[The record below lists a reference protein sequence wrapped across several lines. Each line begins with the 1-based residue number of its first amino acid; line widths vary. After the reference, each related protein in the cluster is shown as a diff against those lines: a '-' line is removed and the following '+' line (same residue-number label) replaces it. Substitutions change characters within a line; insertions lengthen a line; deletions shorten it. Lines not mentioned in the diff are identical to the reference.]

1 MVSGLKVLL
10 TEIGLDNA
18 RWHFFAIFV
27 THNKTIIMKKA
38 FILMMSFLAM
48 AACAPK
54 SGAPALD
61 LTDLDTT
68 TSPKVDF
75 YQYATGGW
83 QVKNPLRAEFSRYG
97 SFDALRE
104 QAQENLNALF
114 QEMTTLKAK
123 PGTVEQKISDLYKMA
138 LDSTT
143 RNNLGAE
150 PIQPYIAE
158 INAVDSKDALAALL
172 GRMNLYGEGGFMGF
186 GVEADLT
193 NSDMQ
198 VLYLGQGGLGMG
210 DRDYYLKPENAQ
222 LKAGYQEYLCKVLGL
237 AGVENAAELVAKDME
252 VENAMAQIFW
262 SREQNRDMA
271 AIYNPMS
278 TEEIAAKWPAVRFDA
293 ITAAAGVEP
302 QEKVIVE
309 QPSYFDGLAKL
320 MEECPLETLKAY
332 LLCQFVSGQAG
343 ALSDEFYTAQW
354 EFFSHQMAGAQEETP
369 RWKRAMSVPN
379 GILGEAVGEMYVAR
393 YFPESSKKKMV
404 KLVENLRTA
413 LGQHIDELEWM
424 SDSTK
429 VRARE
434 KLAAFTV
441 KIGYPDK
448 WKDYSSMDINP
459 ENSYYE
465 NLRNASAWYVKDNL
479 SKLGKPTDR
488 TEWGMTPQTVNAYYN
503 PTTNEICFPAAIL
516 QKPFFD
522 PEADDPVNYGGIG
535 VVIGHEM
542 SHGFDDQGSMFDAQG
557 NMVNWWTAEDKAKFD
572 ALGDKLVAQFDEVEI
587 LPGVHANGRYT
598 LGENIG
604 DHGGLSIAFTAMENA
619 VKGPDPMIDGFT
631 RAQRFYLSYGAI
643 WAQNITDQEKARL
656 TNMDPHSLAENRVNV
671 SVRNFETF
679 FEAFDIE
686 EGDPMFRPEEERV
699 HIW

>member
-1 MVSGLKVLL
+1 
-10 TEIGLDNA
+10 
-18 RWHFFAIFV
+18 
-27 THNKTIIMKKA
+27 MKKGI
-38 FILMMSFLAM
+38 ILMMSMLAF

-54 SGAPALD
+54 TGAPALD

-68 TSPKVDF
+68 ASPKVDF

-83 QVKNPLRAEFSRYG
+83 QQKNPLRPEFSRYG
-97 SFDALRE
+97 SFDAIRE
-104 QAQENLNALF
+104 RTQENLNALF
-114 QEMTTLKAK
+114 ESMTTLEAK
-123 PGTVEQKISDLYKMA
+123 PGTIDQKISDLYKMA

-143 RNNLGAE
+143 RNQLGAQ
-150 PIQPYIAE
+150 PIQPYIAQIRDVKTKE
-158 INAVDSKDALAALL
+158 ELSTLL
-172 GRMNLYGEGGFMGF
+172 GQMNLYGEGGLMGF
-186 GVEADLT
+186 GAEADLA

-210 DRDYYLKPENAQ
+210 DRDYYLKAENKE
-222 LKAGYQEYLCKVLGL
+222 LYEGYKAYLVKVMEL
-237 AGVENAAELVAKDME
+237 AGLEDARAIAEKDLLVENE
-252 VENAMAQIFW
+252 MASIFW
-262 SREQNRDMA
+262 SREQNRDMQ

-278 TEEIAAKWPAVRFDA
+278 TEEMIARWPNLNLGLMFE
-293 ITAAAGVEP
+293 AAGIP
-302 QEKVIVE
+302 AQEKVIVQ
-309 QPSYFDGLAKL
+309 QPSYFDGLNNLYKNL
-320 MEECPLETLKAY
+320 PLEYFKSYFLA
-332 LLCQFVSGQAG
+332 QFVSGQAG
-343 ALSDEFYTAQW
+343 SLSDDFYTAQW
-354 EFFSHQMAGAQEETP
+354 EFFSHQMAGAKEQQP

-379 GILGEAVGEMYVAR
+379 GILGEAVGEMYVNR
-393 YFPESSKKKMV
+393 YFPESSKQKMV
-404 KLVENLRTA
+404 TLVENLRTA
-413 LGQHIDELEWM
+413 LGEHIDALEWM
-424 SDSTK
+424 SDTTK
-429 VRARE
+429 ARARE

-448 WKDYSSMDINP
+448 WKDYSSLDINP
-459 ENSYYE
+459 ANTYYE

-479 SKLGKPTDR
+479 DKLGKPTDK

-522 PEADDPVNYGGIG
+522 PDADDPVNYGGIG

-542 SHGFDDQGSMFDAQG
+542 SHGFDDQGSMFDANG

-572 ALGDKLVAQFDEVEI
+572 ALGDKLVAQFDEVEV
-587 LPGVHANGRYT
+587 LPGVKANGRYT

-619 VKGPDPMIDGFT
+619 TAGKKDPMIDGFN

-656 TNMDPHSLAENRVNV
+656 TNLDPHSLAVNRVNV
-671 SVRNFETF
+671 SVRNFQTF
-679 FEAFDIE
+679 FDAWDIH
-686 EGDPMFRPEEERV
+686 EGDPMFRPEAERV

>member
-1 MVSGLKVLL
+1 MSLL
-10 TEIGLDNA
+10 T
-18 RWHFFAIFV
+18 F
-27 THNKTIIMKKA
+27 
-38 FILMMSFLAM
+38 
-48 AACAPK
+48 AACGPK
-54 SGAPALD
+54 GAPALD
-61 LTDLDTT
+61 LTDLDTSV
-68 TSPKVDF
+68 SPKEDF

-83 QVKNPLRAEFSRYG
+83 QVKNPLRPEFSRYG

-104 QAQENLNALF
+104 KAQENLNALF
-114 QEMTTLKAK
+114 ESMTTMDAER
-123 PGTVEQKISDLYKMA
+123 GTVEQKISDLYKMA

-143 RNNLGAE
+143 RNALGAT

-158 INAVDSKDALAALL
+158 IKAVKSKDDLVKLL
-172 GRMNLYGEGGFMGF
+172 GRLMLVGEGGFYGA

-193 NSDMQ
+193 DSDNQ

-210 DRDYYLKPENAQ
+210 DRDYYLLDKNKE
-222 LKAGYQEYLCKVLGL
+222 LKDGYKAYLVKVLEL
-237 AGVENAAELVAKDME
+237 AGVDGAAELADKDMQ
-252 VENAMAQIFW
+252 VEDALAKVAW
-262 SREQNRDMA
+262 TREQNRNMA

-278 TEEIAAKWPAVRFDA
+278 TEQINKRWPDMRFGILCA
-293 ITAAAGVEP
+293 EAGVAP
-302 QEKVIVE
+302 QDKIIVQ
-309 QPSYFDGLAKL
+309 QPSFFDGLNTIFKKTD
-320 MEECPLETLKAY
+320 LETLKAY
-332 LLCQFVSGQAG
+332 LLTHFVSGQAG
-343 ALSDEFYTAQW
+343 ALSDDFYTASW
-354 EFFSHQMAGAQEETP
+354 EFFSHQMAGAQEQQP

-393 YFPESSKKKMV
+393 YFPESSKQKMV
-404 KLVENLRTA
+404 TLVENLRTA
-413 LGQHIDELEWM
+413 LGQHIDQLEWM
-424 SDSTK
+424 SDETK
-429 VRARE
+429 VKAQE

-448 WKDYSSMDINP
+448 WKDYSTLDINP
-459 ENSYYE
+459 DNTYYE

-479 SKLGKPTDR
+479 DKLGKPTDR

-522 PEADDPVNYGGIG
+522 PNADEPVNYGGIG

-557 NMVNWWTAEDKAKFD
+557 NMVNWWTDEDKAKFN

-587 LPGVHANGRYT
+587 LPGVKANGRYT

-619 VKGPDPMIDGFT
+619 VAGKKDPMIDGFS

-643 WAQNITDQEKARL
+643 WAQNITDQEKERL
-656 TNMDPHSLAENRVNV
+656 TNLDVHSLAVNRVNV
-671 SVRNFETF
+671 SVKNFQTF
-679 FEAFDIE
+679 FDAWDIK
-686 EGDPMFRPEEERV
+686 EGDAMFRPEEERV

>member
-1 MVSGLKVLL
+1 MKKSL
-10 TEIGLDNA
+10 
-18 RWHFFAIFV
+18 
-27 THNKTIIMKKA
+27 IIM
-38 FILMMSFLAM
+38 MSLLSF

-54 SGAPALD
+54 AGAPALD
-61 LTDLDTT
+61 LTDLDPS
-68 TSPKVDF
+68 TSPKADF

-83 QVKNPLRAEFSRYG
+83 QAKNPLRPEFSRYG

-104 QAQENLNALF
+104 KAQENLNALF
-114 QEMTTLKAK
+114 QSMTTTEAEF
-123 PGTVEQKISDLYKMA
+123 GTVDQKISDLYKMA

-143 RNNLGAE
+143 RNELGAK
-150 PIQPYIAE
+150 PIQPYIAQ
-158 INAVDSKDALAALL
+158 IQAVGSKDELVTLL
-172 GRMNLYGEGGFMGF
+172 GEMQLYGEGGFFGA

-193 NSDMQ
+193 NSDVQ

-210 DRDYYLKPENAQ
+210 DRDYYLLESNKA
-222 LKAGYQEYLCKVLGL
+222 LKEGYQAFLVKVLNLSGIQ
-237 AGVENAAELVAKDME
+237 NAEAIAAKDLALE
-252 VENAMAQIFW
+252 DAMATIAW
-262 SREQNRDMA
+262 PREANRDMQK
-271 AIYNPMS
+271 IYNPMS
-278 TEEIAAKWPAVRFDA
+278 TEQICKAWPELRFDKLC
-293 ITAAAGVEP
+293 AAAGVAP
-302 QEKVIVE
+302 QEKIIVQ
-309 QPSYFDGLAKL
+309 QPSYFEGLNALFAKTD
-320 MEECPLETLKAY
+320 LETLKDY
-332 LLCQFVSGQAG
+332 LLCQFVAGQTG
-343 ALSDEFYTAQW
+343 ALSDEFYTASW

-379 GILGEAVGEMYVAR
+379 GLLGEAVGEMYVKQ
-393 YFPESSKKKMV
+393 YFPESSKQKMV
-404 KLVENLRTA
+404 ALVENLRTA

-424 SDSTK
+424 GEETK
-429 VRARE
+429 AKARE

-448 WKDYSSMDINP
+448 WKDYSTLVIDPANT
-459 ENSYYE
+459 YYE

-479 SKLGKPTDR
+479 DKLGKPTDR

-522 PEADDPVNYGGIG
+522 PEADEPVNYGGIG

-542 SHGFDDQGSMFDAQG
+542 SHGFDDQGSMFDANG

-587 LPGVHANGRYT
+587 LPGVKANGRYT

-604 DHGGLSIAFTAMENA
+604 DPGGLSIAFTAMENA
-619 VKGPDPMIDGFT
+619 VGDTKDPMIDGFN

-643 WAQNITDQEKARL
+643 WAQNITDQEKERL
-656 TNMDPHSLAENRVNV
+656 TNLDVHSLAVNRVNV
-671 SVRNFETF
+671 SVRNFQTF
-679 FEAFDIE
+679 FDAWDIH
-686 EGDPMFRPEEERV
+686 EGDAMFRPEEERV

>member
-1 MVSGLKVLL
+1 
-10 TEIGLDNA
+10 
-18 RWHFFAIFV
+18 
-27 THNKTIIMKKA
+27 MKKGIILLMSLFA
-38 FILMMSFLAM
+38 F

-68 TSPKVDF
+68 ASPKVDF

-83 QVKNPLRAEFSRYG
+83 QQKNPLRPEFSRYG

-104 QAQENLNALF
+104 KAQENLNALF
-114 QEMTTLKAK
+114 ESMTTLETT
-123 PGTVEQKISDLYKMA
+123 PGSVEQKISDLYKMA

-143 RNNLGAE
+143 RNELGAK

-158 INAVDSKDALAALL
+158 IQAVSTKDELATLL
-172 GRMNLYGEGGFMGF
+172 GKMNLYGEGGFFGV

-198 VLYLGQGGLGMG
+198 ILYMSQGGLGMG
-210 DRDYYLKPENAQ
+210 DRDYYLKEENQ
-222 LKAGYQEYLCKVLGL
+222 KLYEGYRNFLVKVLTM
-237 AGVENAAELVAKDME
+237 AGIEKPEAVADMDLVVET
-252 VENAMAQIFW
+252 AMAKAAW
-262 SREQNRDMA
+262 PREKNRDMQ

-278 TEEIAAKWPAVRFDA
+278 SEQIIKAWPGLRFNLFCEA
-293 ITAAAGVEP
+293 SGIEP
-302 QEKVIVE
+302 QEKIIVA
-309 QPSYFDGLAKL
+309 QPSYFEALSQM
-320 MEECPLETLKAY
+320 MEKNNLENLKAY
-332 LLCQFVSGQAG
+332 LLCQFVSGSAG
-343 ALSDEFYTAQW
+343 SLSDEIYTASW
-354 EFFSHQMAGAQEETP
+354 EFFSHQMAGAQEQQP

-379 GILGEAVGEMYVAR
+379 GILGEAVGEMYVSR
-393 YFPESSKKKMV
+393 YFPESSKQKMV
-404 KLVENLRTA
+404 TLVENLRTA
-413 LGQHIDELEWM
+413 LGQHIETLEWM
-424 SDSTK
+424 SEETK
-429 VRARE
+429 VKAQE

-448 WKDYSSMDINP
+448 WKDYSTLDITP
-459 ENSYYE
+459 DKTYYE

-479 SKLGKPTDR
+479 DKLGKPTDK

-522 PEADDPVNYGGIG
+522 PEADEPVNYGGIG

-542 SHGFDDQGSMFDAQG
+542 SHGFDDQGSMFDAYG

-587 LPGVHANGRYT
+587 APGVKANGRYT

-619 VKGPDPMIDGFT
+619 VGNAKDPMIDGFT

-643 WAQNITDQEKARL
+643 WAQNIRDEEKIRL
-656 TNMDPHSLAENRVNV
+656 TNLDVHSLAVNRVNV
-671 SVRNFETF
+671 SVRNFQTF
-679 FEAFDIE
+679 FDAWDIH

>member
-1 MVSGLKVLL
+1 ML
-10 TEIGLDNA
+10 
-18 RWHFFAIFV
+18 
-27 THNKTIIMKKA
+27 A
-38 FILMMSFLAM
+38 F

-54 SGAPALD
+54 TGAPALD

-68 TSPKVDF
+68 ASPKVDF

-83 QVKNPLRAEFSRYG
+83 QQKNPLRPEFSRYG
-97 SFDALRE
+97 SFDAIRE
-104 QAQENLNALF
+104 RTQENLNALF
-114 QEMTTLKAK
+114 ESMTTLEAK
-123 PGTVEQKISDLYKMA
+123 PGTVDQKISDLYKMA

-143 RNNLGAE
+143 RNQLGAQ
-150 PIQPYIAE
+150 PILPYIAQIRDVKTKE
-158 INAVDSKDALAALL
+158 ELSTLL
-172 GRMNLYGEGGFMGF
+172 GQMNLYGEGGLMGF
-186 GVEADLT
+186 GVEADLA
-193 NSDMQ
+193 NSEVQ

-210 DRDYYLKPENAQ
+210 DRDYYLKAENKE
-222 LKAGYQEYLCKVLGL
+222 LYEGYKAYLVKVMEL
-237 AGVENAAELVAKDME
+237 AGLEDARALAEKDLLVENE
-252 VENAMAQIFW
+252 MASIFW
-262 SREQNRDMA
+262 SREQNRDMQ

-278 TEEIAAKWPAVRFDA
+278 TQEMIARWPNLNLGLMFE
-293 ITAAAGVEP
+293 AAGIP
-302 QEKVIVE
+302 AQEKVIVQ
-309 QPSYFDGLAKL
+309 QPSYFDGLNNLYKNL
-320 MEECPLETLKAY
+320 PLEYFKSYFLA
-332 LLCQFVSGQAG
+332 QFVSGQAG
-343 ALSDEFYTAQW
+343 SLSDDFYTAQW
-354 EFFSHQMAGAQEETP
+354 EFFSHQMAGAKEQQP

-379 GILGEAVGEMYVAR
+379 GILGEAVGEMYVNR
-393 YFPESSKKKMV
+393 YFPESSKQKMV
-404 KLVENLRTA
+404 TLVENLRTA
-413 LGQHIDELEWM
+413 LGEHIDALEWM
-424 SDSTK
+424 SDTTK
-429 VRARE
+429 ARARE

-448 WKDYSSMDINP
+448 WKDYSSLEINP
-459 ENSYYE
+459 ANTYYE

-479 SKLGKPTDR
+479 DKLGKPTDK

-522 PEADDPVNYGGIG
+522 PDADDPVNYGGIG

-542 SHGFDDQGSMFDAQG
+542 SHGFDDQGSMFDANG

-572 ALGDKLVAQFDEVEI
+572 ALGDKLVAQFDEVEV
-587 LPGVHANGRYT
+587 LPGVKANGRYT

-619 VKGPDPMIDGFT
+619 TAGKKDPMIDGFN

-656 TNMDPHSLAENRVNV
+656 TNLDPHSLAVNRVNV
-671 SVRNFETF
+671 SVRNFQTF
-679 FEAFDIE
+679 FDAWDIH

>member
-1 MVSGLKVLL
+1 
-10 TEIGLDNA
+10 
-18 RWHFFAIFV
+18 
-27 THNKTIIMKKA
+27 
-38 FILMMSFLAM
+38 MMSMLAF

-61 LTDLDTT
+61 MANLDTSV
-68 TSPKVDF
+68 SPKEDF
-75 YQYATGGW
+75 YQYSTGGW
-83 QVKNPLRAEFSRYG
+83 QKNNPLRPEFSRYG
-97 SFDALRE
+97 SFDAIRE
-104 QAQENLNALF
+104 RTQENLNALF
-114 QEMTTLKAK
+114 ESMTTLEAK
-123 PGTVEQKISDLYKMA
+123 PGTVDQKISDLYKMA

-143 RNNLGAE
+143 RNSLGAQ

-158 INAVDSKDALAALL
+158 IQAVSSKDELATLL
-172 GRMNLYGEGGFMGF
+172 GKMNLYGEGGFFGA

-198 VLYLGQGGLGMG
+198 VLYLGQSGLGMG
-210 DRDYYLKPENAQ
+210 DRDYYLKAEN
-222 LKAGYQEYLCKVLGL
+222 KALYDGYKAFLVKVLGL
-237 AGVENAAELVAKDME
+237 AGIEAPEKVAAQDLE
-252 VENAMAQIFW
+252 VENALAQFSW
-262 SREQNRDMA
+262 TREENRNMQ

-278 TEEIAAKWPAVRFDA
+278 TEEIVKAFPGIGFDKMCE
-293 ITAAAGVEP
+293 AAGIAP
-302 QEKVIVE
+302 QEKVIVQ
-309 QPSYFDGLAKL
+309 QPSFFKGLSDL
-320 MEECPLETLKAY
+320 MEKTSLETLKSY
-332 LLCQFVSGQAG
+332 LLAQFVQGQCG
-343 ALSDEFYTAQW
+343 ALDDEFYTASW
-354 EFFSHQMAGAQEETP
+354 EFFSHQMSGAQEQQP

-379 GILGEAVGEMYVAR
+379 SLLGEAVGEMYVSR

-404 KLVENLRTA
+404 TLVENLRTA
-413 LGQHIDELEWM
+413 LGQHIETLEWM
-424 SDSTK
+424 GDSTK
-429 VRARE
+429 VKAQE

-448 WKDYSSMDINP
+448 WKDYSTLEINP
-459 ENSYYE
+459 ANTYYE
-465 NLRNASAWYVKDNL
+465 NLRNASAWYVQDNL
-479 SKLGKPTDR
+479 SKLGKPTDK

-542 SHGFDDQGSMFDAQG
+542 SHGFDDQGSMFDASG

-572 ALGDKLVAQFDEVEI
+572 ALGDKLVAQFDAVEI
-587 LPGVHANGRYT
+587 LPGVKANGRYT

-619 VKGPDPMIDGFT
+619 VAGKKDPMIDGFT

-656 TNMDPHSLAENRVNV
+656 TNLDVHSLAENRVNV
-671 SVRNFETF
+671 SVRNFQTF
-679 FEAFDIE
+679 FDAFDIH
-686 EGDPMFRPEEERV
+686 EGDAMFRPEEERV